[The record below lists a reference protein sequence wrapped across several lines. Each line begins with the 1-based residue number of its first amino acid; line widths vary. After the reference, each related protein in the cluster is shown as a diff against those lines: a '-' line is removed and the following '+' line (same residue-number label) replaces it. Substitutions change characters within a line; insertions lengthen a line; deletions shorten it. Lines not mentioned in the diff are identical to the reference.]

1 MNLHLFIQDNLKYND
16 SLILK
21 KFKKGFNY
29 LRKDIEIK
37 HIKIFRV
44 NNENINEFIINNIYH
59 NTIVIF
65 SILCI
70 NTIKK
75 IENILEE
82 NKISCYKIIFLFNH
96 EHMIDE
102 FYKNYINFNK
112 KENINIY
119 STKLLIDEDQ
129 SNELIFL
136 LFDKF
141 HVNSL
146 SLKFIKNENR
156 LKDFDIVTEM
166 PKKKI

>member
-1 MNLHLFIQDNLKYND
+1 
-16 SLILK
+16 
-21 KFKKGFNY
+21 
-29 LRKDIEIK
+29 
-37 HIKIFRV
+37 
-44 NNENINEFIINNIYH
+44 
-59 NTIVIF
+59 
-65 SILCI
+65 
-70 NTIKK
+70 
-75 IENILEE
+75 
-82 NKISCYKIIFLFNH
+82 
-96 EHMIDE
+96 MIDE

-119 STKLLIDEDQ
+119 STKLLIDEDHQ

-166 PKKKI
+166 PKKKNLSLFLHII